1 MNSLGI
7 KSSLLIFDLDGTLID
22 SAEEITFCVNEV
34 RSKYGF
40 PCQQADEVR
49 PKIGYPAKFLFTE
62 MEGNLPS
69 DKLVEEFR
77 EILYDVAGSMCA
89 PFPGV
94 KKFLLFLHQV
104 GIISAV
110 ATSKPTR
117 LAEKVLHNLDLPVTF
132 IQGLDNFPPK
142 PNPALL
148 NICISKFSVARSEVI
163 MIGDTP
169 IDVEAGKSAATLT
182 VALDHGTRG
191 RQELINSNPD
201 FIFNNF
207 QDFGFWYQKEICEK

>member
-1 MNSLGI
+1 MNNFDI
-7 KSSLLIFDLDGTLID
+7 KSNLLIFDLDGTLID

-34 RSKYGF
+34 RNKYGF
-40 PCQQADEVR
+40 PSQRTDEVR
-49 PKIGYPAKFLFTE
+49 PKIGYPATILFAD
-62 MEGNLPS
+62 MANNLPS
-69 DKLVEEFR
+69 DKLIREFR
-77 EILYDVAGSMCA
+77 EILKDVAGTMCA

-94 KKFLLFLHQV
+94 KKFLSFLHQI
-104 GIISAV
+104 GTISAV
-110 ATSKPTR
+110 ATSKPTG
-117 LAEKVLHNLDLPVTF
+117 LAEKILHNLDLHVTF

-148 NICISKFSVARSEVI
+148 NICIRKFSVVRSEVI

-169 IDVEAGKSAATLT
+169 IDIEAGKSAATLT
-182 VALDHGTRG
+182 VALDHGTRS

-207 QDFGFWYQKEICEK
+207 QDFSLWYQKEIFEK